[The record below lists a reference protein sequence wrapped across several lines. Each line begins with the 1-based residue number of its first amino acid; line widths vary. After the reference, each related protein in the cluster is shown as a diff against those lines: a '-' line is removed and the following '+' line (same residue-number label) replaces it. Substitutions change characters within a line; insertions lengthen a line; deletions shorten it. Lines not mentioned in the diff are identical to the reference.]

1 LNYIQLQQKAKPV
14 IFGLL
19 SFLLN
24 RKLTTIV
31 TNFQLRIFHINS
43 LDKLGI
49 LAYQTL
55 NTGKIGAF
63 SVKHKYDA
71 KF

>member
-1 LNYIQLQQKAKPV
+1 MNYIQLQQKAKLV

-31 TNFQLRIFHINS
+31 TNLQLRIFHINS
-43 LDKLGI
+43 LDKMDI
-49 LAYQTL
+49 QP
-55 NTGKIGAF
+55 
-63 SVKHKYDA
+63 H
-71 KF
+71 